1 MMKSSRFEK
10 DKKIKDHINKDVK
23 NLSRLQG
30 QIGEAKERN
39 R

>member
-10 DKKIKDHINKDVK
+10 DKKIKDHINKDVR
-23 NLSRLQG
+23 NLFRLQR
-30 QIGEAKERN
+30 QIDEAKERN